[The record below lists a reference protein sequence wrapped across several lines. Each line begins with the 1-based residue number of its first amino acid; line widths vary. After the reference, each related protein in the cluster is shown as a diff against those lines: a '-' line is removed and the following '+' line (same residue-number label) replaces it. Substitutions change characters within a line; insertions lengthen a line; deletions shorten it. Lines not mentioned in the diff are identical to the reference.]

1 MFNSDLDLIER
12 MLGYLER
19 IIDIIIRIFSGLG
32 GGNNTT
38 TTTEPAAETTTT
50 PVV

>member
-1 MFNSDLDLIER
+1 MFDTDLDLIER

-32 GGNNTT
+32 GSNNT
-38 TTTEPAAETTTT
+38 TTTEPAADTTTT

>member
-1 MFNSDLDLIER
+1 MFDTNIDLIER

-32 GGNNTT
+32 GNNNTT
-38 TTTEPAAETTTT
+38 TTTEAAAETTTT